1 MAAKRK
7 LVHRAH
13 ILFLF
18 NRFLHKAQIQKSE
31 RKSVRRCVVV
41 LCETGTQA
49 PQSWDFSL
57 LFYGFPSI
65 KCLRTR
71 LPHHTVKYCLP

>member
-18 NRFLHKAQIQKSE
+18 NRFLHKAKFRNQKE
-31 RKSVRRCVVV
+31 N
-41 LCETGTQA
+41 L
-49 PQSWDFSL
+49 
-57 LFYGFPSI
+57 
-65 KCLRTR
+65 
-71 LPHHTVKYCLP
+71 